1 MSVRKKLDQ
10 LQEKIQ
16 EAHRQVQEDL
26 AKTSNTVTQAT
37 ARMRARLERASR
49 RNADSHPALKAVTQ

>member
-1 MSVRKKLDQ
+1 MSVRKRIDQ

-26 AKTSNTVTQAT
+26 AKTSDTVTQAT
-37 ARMRARLERASR
+37 ARMRAQLERIGR
-49 RNADSHPALKAVTQ
+49 RKTGEFPSLKAAIR

>member
-1 MSVRKKLDQ
+1 VSVRKRIDQ

-26 AKTSNTVTQAT
+26 AKTSDTVTQAT

-49 RNADSHPALKAVTQ
+49 RNTDSHQALKAVPS